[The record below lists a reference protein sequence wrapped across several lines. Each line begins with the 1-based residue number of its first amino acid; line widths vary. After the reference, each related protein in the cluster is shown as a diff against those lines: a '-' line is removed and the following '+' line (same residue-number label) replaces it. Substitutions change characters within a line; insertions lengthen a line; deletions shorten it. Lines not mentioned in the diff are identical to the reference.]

1 MRRKRNRRFRP
12 FKPDAKRLDL
22 FRGRKKKRVRLWL
35 DEIEPRSKKMPEAD
49 RVKFQRGVV
58 QGLRDQDRKSFKGP
72 IALDLRLA
80 TTRHDAPQA
89 HTIAKNLLD
98 LLCWPEAALGQPAA
112 KLLYG
117 DDSQIHAL
125 SVSCRHGKE
134 HPNIMVGARSLS
146 AFLSDL
152 ELAANAFRHLDQ
164 DEGRWYERDQEREEI
179 NRFRDL
185 IKNEASQRSR
195 LGDRLYDAFFEMTR
209 WSAQRALLSHA
220 ILTPPQLAWLFDVPK
235 KTIANPFP
243 AMWDQMF
250 RESALWMN
258 VGELPTKA
266 GDSAA
271 FKQQIEASVATFKSK
286 WDWLISPLVVPV
298 ALQLVVR
305 PSPAMPKAVL
315 HDLDNVV
322 RDYLIPK
329 IVPTF
334 GTVTDHRWLID
345 FEELRRKD
353 PKLAASWGDNPT
365 PPKGTRSGVTRYEAW
380 RLPAAKRGQKGFV
393 SAAIVLDDPLSPDIF
408 QQMRSPTISRE
419 RE

>member
-1 MRRKRNRRFRP
+1 
-12 FKPDAKRLDL
+12 LDL

-134 HPNIMVGARSLS
+134 HPNFMVGARSLS

-164 DEGRWYERDQEREEI
+164 DEG
-179 NRFRDL
+179 
-185 IKNEASQRSR
+185 
-195 LGDRLYDAFFEMTR
+195 
-209 WSAQRALLSHA
+209 
-220 ILTPPQLAWLFDVPK
+220 
-235 KTIANPFP
+235 
-243 AMWDQMF
+243 
-250 RESALWMN
+250 
-258 VGELPTKA
+258 A
-266 GDSAA
+266 G
-271 FKQQIEASVATFKSK
+271 
-286 WDWLISPLVVPV
+286 
-298 ALQLVVR
+298 
-305 PSPAMPKAVL
+305 
-315 HDLDNVV
+315 
-322 RDYLIPK
+322 
-329 IVPTF
+329 
-334 GTVTDHRWLID
+334 
-345 FEELRRKD
+345 
-353 PKLAASWGDNPT
+353 
-365 PPKGTRSGVTRYEAW
+365 PKGTKS
-380 RLPAAKRGQKGFV
+380 AKR
-393 SAAIVLDDPLSPDIF
+393 
-408 QQMRSPTISRE
+408 
-419 RE
+419 